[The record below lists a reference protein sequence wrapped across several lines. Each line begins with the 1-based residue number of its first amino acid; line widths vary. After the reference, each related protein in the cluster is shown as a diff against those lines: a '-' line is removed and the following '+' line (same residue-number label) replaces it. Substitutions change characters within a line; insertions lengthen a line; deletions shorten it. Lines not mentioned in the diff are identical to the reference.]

1 MMPLHYG
8 HQDASRWA
16 AFSGDYNP
24 VHFDEAWVKAR
35 GGHALSVH
43 GMRALLDVKRFISP
57 PADSAPFL
65 KCTVRLRRP
74 LWRDTAYSLMREASE
89 RVVVS
94 VKERAGGETCMS
106 CQLTP
111 EQGFPRDDG
120 LSQRVLDSA
129 TLAGLHQ
136 SFQPLLPDAQ
146 QWHFLDALLFRHLL
160 QDDALLHQPSVAAM
174 LPDCPSLEALFNR
187 FPVMQT
193 HQEVIFD
200 SLLLEPWRAN
210 TLPPRLVIDTLPALV
225 VGDLA
230 TGAVVRIAART
241 CYQQRFICS
250 AVTLKVGALTK
261 GK

>member
-94 VKERAGGETCMS
+94 VKERAGEKPVCPVS
-106 CQLTP
+106 LRRNRA
-111 EQGFPRDDG
+111 FR
-120 LSQRVLDSA
+120 A
-129 TLAGLHQ
+129 TTA
-136 SFQPLLPDAQ
+136 
-146 QWHFLDALLFRHLL
+146 
-160 QDDALLHQPSVAAM
+160 
-174 LPDCPSLEALFNR
+174 
-187 FPVMQT
+187 
-193 HQEVIFD
+193 
-200 SLLLEPWRAN
+200 
-210 TLPPRLVIDTLPALV
+210 
-225 VGDLA
+225 
-230 TGAVVRIAART
+230 
-241 CYQQRFICS
+241 
-250 AVTLKVGALTK
+250 
-261 GK
+261 